1 MTPDCSPSSTGPILV
16 RLVGTVMKI
25 RTHVAVISAKQ
36 HHEAHVTWRPDQPGK
51 FRGILALRV
60 NGRFPARVSVV
71 GEALLRCG
79 GGAKAKRGDGRA
91 FGKQVKKGPSVGTSG
106 GDVVPSRRA
115 SLARE
120 EPRGLA
126 RSAPVGGALSAC
138 LERRY
143 HVIR

>member
-1 MTPDCSPSSTGPILV
+1 MC
-16 RLVGTVMKI
+16 LVGTVTKI
-25 RTHVAVISAKQ
+25 RTHVAVNSAKQ

-71 GEALLRCG
+71 GEALSLCG

-91 FGKQVKKGPSVGTSG
+91 FGKQAKKRPSVGTSES
-106 GDVVPSRRA
+106 DPVPRRRA

-120 EPRGLA
+120 DPRGLA

-138 LERRY
+138 LERRS